1 MVFKY
6 TAKITLSMEG
16 DYILE
21 IPAIRGIRIKSANFN
36 EVIQRGEMELRRY
49 IEEQLRYG
57 ERIPEDVPEISIR
70 TEEIS
75 EVVVLKLV
83 VFVDESGFIRA

>member
-16 DYILE
+16 DYVLE
-21 IPAIRGIRIKSANFN
+21 IPAIRGIRIKSASFN
-36 EVIQRGEMELRRY
+36 EVIQRGEIELRRY

-57 ERIPEDVPEISIR
+57 EGIPEDVPEISIK
-70 TEEIS
+70 TGEIS